1 MNPERFRLLVVLLL
15 VVAAS
20 LPALAQFQR
29 QRRLS
34 GAEQRIAMAAL
45 LDQPSRA
52 MSEDP
57 SCRANLQQPGQISI
71 AQALGEAL
79 ARAATEAKPLMVKID
94 CFVRSGYPLAAGQE
108 YCRLGFVV
116 SRRAKATGYGLAF
129 LMDWNQRAVVPE
141 SVECY

>member
-1 MNPERFRLLVVLLL
+1 MLLVLA
-15 VVAAS
+15 AAS
-20 LPALAQFQR
+20 LPTLAQFQR

-34 GAEQRIAMAAL
+34 GAEQRVAMAAL
-45 LDQPSRA
+45 LDQPSMA

-57 SCRANLQQPGQISI
+57 SCKANLQQPGQITV
-71 AQALGEAL
+71 ARALGEAL
-79 ARAATEAKPLMVKID
+79 ARAANEAKPLTVKID
-94 CFVRSGYPLAAGQE
+94 CFVRRGYPLAAGQE